1 MLRLGFAIAAERIR
15 RMRSIAASS
24 RDAQDGAVNRG
35 GQGLLLLLA
44 TVFSAC
50 SLLSPPDDRPAEI
63 DGLAVLTVSQAIAAR
78 DRGATGPIAIG
89 GWFSMAPV
97 HSCPAPIGP
106 DGVFREP
113 NPLELYCRVGD
124 WALAEKPEPIVE
136 VSITETADGTNMS
149 VSGRAMSGPWL
160 QPVLTGDHVFPPGA
174 SETWRPVPVV
184 LIGHFGDV
192 RAATCLPE
200 LREDCAGRFVV
211 DSVGW
216 RP

>member
-1 MLRLGFAIAAERIR
+1 MERRGQALVALVAI
-15 RMRSIAASS
+15 
-24 RDAQDGAVNRG
+24 V
-35 GQGLLLLLA
+35 
-44 TVFSAC
+44 VSAC
-50 SLLSPPDDRPAEI
+50 TLLSQPDDLPPEI
-63 DGLAVLTVSQAIAAR
+63 DGLPVLTVSQAIAER
-78 DRGATGPIAIG
+78 DGGATGPIAIG

-113 NPLELYCRVGD
+113 NPLELYCLVGD
-124 WALAEKPEPIVE
+124 WALAEKPEPVVDVTI
-136 VSITETADGTNMS
+136 STGNSTSMS
-149 VSGRAMSGPWL
+149 VTGRAMTGPWL
-160 QPVLTGDHVFPPGA
+160 QPVLAGANIFPPGT

-184 LIGHFGDV
+184 LIGHFGDF

-200 LREDCAGRFVV
+200 LREDCIERFVV